1 MKIGAL
7 VISIALLSVTQSGF
21 SATGGSF
28 KRFSVS
34 AGWLHAMP
42 QGKANPF
49 NISTPIANG
58 RNANI
63 GSVSLNAV
71 VNSIDPSDVNADAM
85 KSILN
90 MLGDI
95 YKENPNEPELSQ
107 FFELKNVNGTDEV
120 YLKDALSGSADLYG
134 LEQWT
139 AGGSGLE
146 VQDAYARFNDEL
158 LCK

>member
-7 VISIALLSVTQSGF
+7 VVSIALLSVTQSGF

-42 QGKANPF
+42 LGKANPF
-49 NISTPIANG
+49 IISTPFANG

-90 MLGDI
+90 MLGDM

-139 AGGSGLE
+139 AGGE
-146 VQDAYARFNDEL
+146 
-158 LCK
+158 